1 MKLTGDHCLC
11 SGSPYKGCGEHFN
24 STFSFDA
31 HRVGTY
37 TPDTRRCL
45 TPQEMR
51 DKGMK
56 LTANGWRIIGG

>member
-1 MKLTGDHCLC
+1 MSADRCLC
-11 SGSPYKGCGEHFN
+11 SSGSYRGCGERFT
-24 STFSFDA
+24 SEFSFEA

-37 TPDTRRCL
+37 TPNERRCL

-56 LTANGWRIIGG
+56 LTPNGWRIIGG

>member
-1 MKLTGDHCLC
+1 MNLTGDRCLC
-11 SGSPYKGCGEHFN
+11 SGPPYQGCGERFN

-37 TPDTRRCL
+37 ATNDRRCL

-56 LTANGWRIIGG
+56 LTPNGWRIIGG